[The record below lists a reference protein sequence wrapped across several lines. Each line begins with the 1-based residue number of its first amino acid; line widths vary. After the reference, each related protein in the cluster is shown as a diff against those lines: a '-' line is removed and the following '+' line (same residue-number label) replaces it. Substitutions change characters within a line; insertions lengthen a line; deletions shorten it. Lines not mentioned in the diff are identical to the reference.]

1 MCACVH
7 ELGNNY
13 PKHVPQKITF
23 FIAMIT
29 LKDQPPSPITCHKRY
44 DKDMPPMCAYDNFYA
59 ALELQPTDS
68 SLLTGEVLGRQRRV
82 EEIKDIIFRLAAETE
97 VPLIKLI
104 IPTKTVLNYCA
115 SQLHT

>member
-1 MCACVH
+1 MCVPVY

-44 DKDMPPMCAYDNFYA
+44 DKDMPPMCAYDIFYA
-59 ALELQPTDS
+59 ALELQPSDW
-68 SLLTGEVLGRQRRV
+68 LTMYYYGEVLGRQRRV
-82 EEIKDIIFRLAAETE
+82 EETKDMLRLAAKTE
-97 VPLIKLI
+97 
-104 IPTKTVLNYCA
+104 IP
-115 SQLHT
+115 